1 MATGFE
7 KEQQLS
13 GVGVQKAQELNQA
26 TQQKRIEMGAP
37 VPGVEIDFPVGS
49 PGYQRAQEAIRLA
62 EAGPKYTREQMTQ
75 MLTAA
80 PTAPA
85 NTGNIND
92 FSIPEAQP
100 ITPEMQANYDAIA
113 RTKPFYRKMINPQVS
128 PEFGGTG
135 PFDPNHP
142 NYQAPAQQAQIPANQ
157 QYLEDLQYMPI
168 AALQQ
173 KYGPQA
179 ARDKLSL
186 NIAQA
191 NTDDFSGQGI
201 EASDIG
207 NAAQVWLG
215 NTARFATGLANLA
228 LQNTQDLVANVT
240 GQEDQVGQPTLLDQA
255 GIDKPLK
262 EFTEEQR
269 GQYSPGILY
278 EQSVIEAQKEQF
290 KNQGAQREAAD
301 IAKGDNPLV
310 AGAKEQLRQFVNTAE
325 QYGDKPGALTTLIAE
340 SAPDLLTGGLV
351 GKLATRGAFKELVKE
366 YGEDFATKLA
376 ATKYGREKLQN
387 AAENAFVSYVGFQE
401 AGSNMQQT
409 LDQIDRMTNAQL
421 AEKSPMYRDLIA
433 DGMSENQARRQVRT
447 QAGNVTAAV
456 AGTLGA
462 LTGKLAA
469 PFESRIF
476 SPSLLEGT
484 GFSSAASRILG
495 NTLRETVE
503 EASQGATGQFGS
515 NLGVRTSANESQ
527 SLSEDIGSNVAE
539 SALAGAGMGA
549 FGSAVSETPRAIQEG
564 IQQGRN
570 AFNERQ
576 AQKEQT
582 RAQDFRNTVNTANE
596 SVQQASPQP
605 KNATPESAPATKAV
619 DAVTEPAAK
628 EVFKAIPEEE
638 ISSPDSIM
646 RIARAIRNRQLDEAS
661 RRDLATVGN
670 NVISAYEEAL
680 PNIQAQMESA
690 PEEQKAQYQTAI
702 DNINA
707 VLSNPDVQA
716 IKTTAESFKL
726 TPDEMTKVMESL
738 PSEITPET
746 YQSPEVQKGVKSVL
760 AQMNLDAASITPE
773 TADKLINSADA
784 IGLSQQDLNK
794 LRVISATGKAMS
806 QVSQDVRHG
815 SEGFIGIQ
823 QYQQGIFRALSLGDT
838 KRAQGLLDHLNSF
851 ATHMETKV
859 NAFELAAENFT
870 GNQPVMVVNP
880 ITGQP
885 YLSLDGNPMTYH
897 PVRSKNLIQEI
908 RNDANAVRQAHT
920 ITSQLVDGKPV
931 DVPVE
936 SEPMASEE
944 VNQTQDT
951 TEAPASTPEQTTSY
965 KETQETNTALSPSSD
980 VGISDYTL
988 HSGGAV
994 GSDTVW
1000 DTVGKL
1006 FGLGNSAHYFG
1017 AGNKT
1022 PKGNTPLTAE
1032 QLAKADPALKKAN
1045 ESLGRRYPPS
1055 SAYVRTLLQRN
1066 YYQVAN
1072 SDAVFAI
1079 GNIAGNIVEGGTG
1092 WAVQM
1097 GIDQGKPVYVFNQK
1111 DNNWYTY
1118 SNGKFIQT
1126 DTPVL
1131 TKNFAGV
1138 GTREITEAGK
1148 NAIKAVYEK
1157 TLSQLNT
1164 ASKAPVETPVA
1175 PSKETP
1181 KETSQ
1186 EEVQT
1191 PTQTTETQ
1199 PEAVTE
1205 APAQVNEE
1213 PVQGELFEKPETVE
1227 SDIQIQEE
1235 PTSVETDLMD
1245 ESQLD
1250 LGLDKGVNYDILN
1263 GLQAETVRSDAKSTS
1278 DADKEYQATN
1288 QVKKWFKPT
1297 GKRSAFLRT
1306 SNFSGRLNSIFTNGS
1321 NPITQIQNLFKG
1333 FIQPEQV
1340 TEKEVNVL
1348 RQFAGLVPAIEQ
1360 SLLQS
1365 WGKLTPE
1372 GQRIFWETYPVEYF
1386 NEVRNINGG
1395 NVYFLPQP
1403 VIEAMTVGMMQ
1414 WFVRSASET
1423 TFNDDRAVMDILGLD
1438 NKTRPTVEQVDLLRD
1453 VGTDRQNIIDDLSR
1467 EIFGVLGINADPNAP
1482 ISVRDAVSKALAT
1495 EVLNVMINAGLVQE
1509 TIVKNSE
1516 LAAVGSPKVIF
1527 SNMKNS
1533 RVFIRMNTESEAAN
1547 RLVKL
1552 MQDSNDLLG
1561 QLTNPQR
1568 EKAGAYFGTP
1578 PKNQS
1583 TKVKNGGGQDIPE
1596 KALAVRNKASKQPH
1610 FINMGLHDLMLDK
1623 LGTQWTG
1630 RMLGI
1635 QSEENANESHLKSI
1649 QGSNRTI
1656 ERDINNLING
1666 LTRMVEAGKDL
1677 ATTPIYFAYNVI
1689 SNYRM
1694 MLNSGDLN
1702 PQAAKLH
1709 RELVTVEPSTIELN
1723 NPLHNAFLD
1732 YAIAQGLGIAID
1744 KLSSNT
1750 ARDRVN
1756 KAIDTGLFRDAI
1768 NILKAAEN
1776 QDFISDADA
1785 EILLEA
1791 VNAGKEKT
1799 KTLHALYAQAQYE
1812 LAVEQG
1818 KESFQTHIMLELDGV
1833 TNGPFNSIIHLGLKD
1848 INQDLLDKLEKGGLF
1863 YAQSDRLYNDAA
1875 EDPGFLDLYKTA
1887 AAGTQQ
1893 YINNMMDS
1901 FRAIPNRIAAMKGK
1915 SRQEQQKETR
1925 NIERLRN
1932 QVRVTLAASK
1942 LIGDVNIV
1950 EGEQVEHTIKIGR
1963 GLLKNPVTVT
1973 VYSGGPNAINRKI
1986 AMGIVNGYY
1995 EAITEALRAVDSA
2008 TTVEERDAAIAHIQ
2022 DLTQTTNELTSAR
2035 VFRNGDWVNI
2045 GEPINLGSD
2054 VTQFKFSGEQIDA
2067 ITQNIKIGIGA
2078 AVNQSIATEFG
2089 TVINRG
2095 KMMVYAAAVMHE
2107 VFMARWNKEVTR
2119 LEDELRKAG
2128 KLSKYES
2135 LSQQQYNDIKNYLI
2149 GSMPIF
2155 NSWFTA
2161 NNLDVDKLN
2170 EGILLSEEGR
2180 IPSDVYRM
2188 ESRGRR
2194 ELDGKMRRSTFG
2206 VDMPTYTE
2214 PGTRV
2219 MPLLVQSVEAAMQA
2233 IARDI
2238 NPNNALNVFDGY
2250 INAVQHLESGSQ
2262 AINQG
2267 VLQSWN
2273 EFDLLQDFTNR
2284 FEQAMDGVNLAEELG
2299 PEANIRLGQSFRG
2312 IMEMIGADET
2322 DSPTSP
2328 EVMKAFTT
2336 LLKREA
2342 ATQTAIKRGLFAGD
2356 TVTSI
2361 NQMTGANIPFNV
2373 QNGKQVTEQTD
2384 ELTDT
2389 RTPLEQLVAN
2399 TELPT
2404 VESVSLPK
2412 GIVSIPPSRQMT
2424 KALDK
2429 NGRTVKGHDGVKV
2442 LSKDDVIAAVRE
2454 AAKSLPS
2461 RQNRITS
2468 FILDKIINFIP
2479 NDINVYV
2486 GSPEALSGVQ
2496 QKINPDSKMKFT
2508 NQFLGL
2514 LEGKNIYIGSASIET
2529 VLHEL
2534 IHAATAEFVRRYY
2547 TNPKSLS
2554 PSQRLEIE
2562 SIENLMI
2569 KFINETSFSKNEE
2582 VSFVINLLKQY
2593 IEAGDMVSATSE
2605 FIAWGLSNPRM
2616 IDAMTQK
2623 TIAGA
2628 VTNVLKQLAES
2639 IKRLFAIGSN
2649 PEINSYWSRLL
2660 GHTVALTDATTSV
2673 STSDVTS
2680 FAQRNANN
2688 INRLDAETLFNKLK
2702 PGKASQDHINH
2713 LTDTLDY
2720 LQSNIVRVIK
2730 QSGQQISGLDHFQEK
2745 LLVDSIDPEIDKSPD
2760 TLIAHGFDMSEKE
2773 AFVFKMLQVSLKY
2786 GLENFS
2792 PSVLVARSLYA
2803 QARDQLKVIDF
2814 LTDPNNTSA
2823 TEMALAK
2830 QRYDAVFGNTA
2841 ITTDATGR
2849 TNRLA
2854 NFIALAETNE
2864 PLRNKLAQMSVKRTR
2879 SAPASTIRE
2888 HIGDLVNS
2896 ILTWLSGL
2904 ATKSLSNATVAT
2916 RLTKLAK
2923 NISHV
2928 DSEARNNLL
2937 GRVERGSEEISQTV
2951 QDKLNAFGHMVRNQ
2965 LLKVQKI
2972 VPKSVAF
2979 GINAG
2984 SAVFNDQDAQDVRTA
2999 ITTIMMN
3006 IHQNGKLGTLAE
3018 LVNEFIGSNETN
3030 QSIHTLLTQK
3040 NMAADR
3046 ARQII
3051 REMVPGMIEQTFV
3064 SLNQTEKEAIQK
3076 VVANTD
3082 MAYLFANGYDLARL
3096 NELLTNPNELA
3107 KEIASM
3113 ESQLN
3118 SVGAQNAPFYIKS
3131 AKGLAKQMVHGVSP
3145 LVYQLPNAAAIARLI
3160 GTGKV
3165 RPNDTVVNS
3174 ATQLIDTLA
3183 SLSALTELSQA
3194 DKETVSNVIS
3204 REMTK
3209 GEPDNNGMTFTLK
3222 YYSSLKGAELA
3233 KSGKDQSLAAVKGYT
3248 PTLTDPN
3255 KKVIVASVLDEPS
3268 LIRRGYVRGAQFARD
3283 PNDLSKQPMYYYHSN
3298 NGGEPR
3304 WIAGVMST
3312 LQTTVGGVNPISGR
3326 SVNGSMTPGI
3336 WGSKEKTA
3344 LATLKRSQ
3352 INELFDANKPM
3363 PTGTKSYMQ
3372 PTLNRAGSIMGY
3384 SYQIPRANKEAHLD
3398 IDNDFTKVM
3407 AAWEGRIAEE
3417 IQAEKYNEMLLQRLH
3432 EMYVKDARQG
3442 NAYQYITINKNS
3454 TDAQLKEIYELM
3466 PIEMKE
3472 AAKDIWPNGDIK
3484 VRKDLLNNAFGYRE
3498 PSVLNM
3504 WTGQTGY
3511 SKEFQKAFVSI
3522 AETFLGKNA
3531 AKYLRLGERGIME
3544 FVKEMKD
3551 WIVVRSVVV
3560 SAANIVSNMVHL
3572 ATVGISPVTMAK
3584 DMSVAVLAAEEY
3596 RRNEKLINEYSH
3608 YLAVG
3613 QNPKMADE
3621 YQRKISELKDSQ
3633 ARNPVADLIKTG
3645 LLPTIAED
3653 LGQQDDYSL
3662 KDKLLTKMDE
3672 YTSAVPDSV
3681 KRVAKEVTLSRDS
3694 HIYFLL
3700 NRSIQYGDFVAK
3712 YSLYKQL
3719 TTRKNNPMDK
3729 DSAIARV
3736 MDEFVN
3742 YDILPSRTRFYL
3754 DAMGLTWFLNYK
3766 IRIQKVILRTIR
3778 ENPLRALFLMFSNS
3792 WESNLPNITDANLV
3806 TGSLNYNIGF
3816 GTALNGF
3823 TVHPLV
3829 ELY

>member
-13 GVGVQKAQELNQA
+13 GVGAQKAQELNQA
-26 TQQKRIEMGAP
+26 TQQKRIEMSAP

-75 MLTAA
+75 MLTAV
-80 PTAPA
+80 PA
-85 NTGNIND
+85 ATPVNNGGSNNIND

-142 NYQAPAQQAQIPANQ
+142 NFQVPTQQAKTPANQ
-157 QYLEDLQYMPI
+157 QYLEDLQYMPM

-191 NTDDFSGQGI
+191 NTDEFSGQGI

-215 NTARFATGLANLA
+215 NTTRFATGLANLA
-228 LQNTQDLVANVT
+228 LQNTQDLIADVT
-240 GQEDQVGQPTLLDQA
+240 GRDDLAGQPTLLDQA
-255 GIDKPLK
+255 GVDKPLK
-262 EFTEEQR
+262 EFTDEQR
-269 GQYSPGILY
+269 NQYSPGILY

-351 GKLATRGAFKELVKE
+351 GKLATRGAFRELVKE

-376 ATKYGREKLQN
+376 ATKYGREKLQD
-387 AAENAFVSYVGFQE
+387 AAQNAFVGYVGFQE

-433 DGMSENQARRQVRT
+433 EGMSEEQARRQVRT

-515 NLGVRTSANESQ
+515 NLGVRTSADEFQ

-576 AQKEQT
+576 AQREQT

-596 SVQQASPQP
+596 SVQQTSPQP
-605 KNATPESAPATKAV
+605 DTTATTEAAPATKAV

-638 ISSPDSIM
+638 ISSPDSIL

-726 TPDEMTKVMESL
+726 TSDEMTKVMESL

-760 AQMNLDAASITPE
+760 TQMNLDAASITPE

-806 QVSQDVRHG
+806 QVGQDVRQG
-815 SEGFIGIQ
+815 SDGFIGIQ
-823 QYQQGIFRALSLGDT
+823 QYQQGIFRALALNDT
-838 KRAQGLLDHLNSF
+838 KRAQGLLDHLNRF
-851 ATHMETKV
+851 AMHMETKAD
-859 NAFELAAENFT
+859 AFEQAAQNFT
-870 GNQPVMVVNP
+870 GNQPVEVINP
-880 ITGQP
+880 TTGQP
-885 YLSLDGNPMTYH
+885 YMSLDGNPMTYH
-897 PVRSKNLIQEI
+897 PVRSKNLVQEI
-908 RNDANAVRQAHT
+908 RNDADVVRQAHT
-920 ITSQLVDGKPV
+920 ITGQLVDGKPV
-931 DVPVE
+931 DVPVQ
-936 SEPMASEE
+936 SEPMASEDVNSQEQTPVPE
-944 VNQTQDT
+944 V
-951 TEAPASTPEQTTSY
+951 TPEQTST
-965 KETQETNTALSPSSD
+965 
-980 VGISDYTL
+980 
-988 HSGGAV
+988 
-994 GSDTVW
+994 DTV
-1000 DTVGKL
+1000 
-1006 FGLGNSAHYFG
+1006 S
-1017 AGNKT
+1017 
-1022 PKGNTPLTAE
+1022 E
-1032 QLAKADPALKKAN
+1032 
-1045 ESLGRRYPPS
+1045 E
-1055 SAYVRTLLQRN
+1055 
-1066 YYQVAN
+1066 
-1072 SDAVFAI
+1072 
-1079 GNIAGNIVEGGTG
+1079 
-1092 WAVQM
+1092 
-1097 GIDQGKPVYVFNQK
+1097 
-1111 DNNWYTY
+1111 
-1118 SNGKFIQT
+1118 
-1126 DTPVL
+1126 
-1131 TKNFAGV
+1131 
-1138 GTREITEAGK
+1138 
-1148 NAIKAVYEK
+1148 
-1157 TLSQLNT
+1157 
-1164 ASKAPVETPVA
+1164 APVET
-1175 PSKETP
+1175 
-1181 KETSQ
+1181 TSEQTSTEASTEVSESTAQ

-1199 PEAVTE
+1199 PEAITE

-1213 PVQGELFEKPETVE
+1213 PVQGELFDKPETVE
-1227 SDIQIQEE
+1227 SDIQVQET

-1250 LGLDKGVNYDILN
+1250 LGLERGVNYDILN

-1278 DADKEYQATN
+1278 DVDKEYQATN

-1340 TEKEVNVL
+1340 TAKEVSVL
-1348 RQFAGLVPAIEQ
+1348 RQFAGLVPAVEQ
-1360 SLLQS
+1360 SLIQS

-1386 NEVRNINGG
+1386 DEVRNINGE

-1403 VIEAMTVGMMQ
+1403 VIEAMTAGMMQ
-1414 WFVRSASET
+1414 WFVRNASET
-1423 TFNDDRAVMDILGLD
+1423 LFNDDRAVMDILGLD

-1467 EIFGVLGINADPNAP
+1467 EIFGILGISADPNAP
-1482 ISVRDAVSKALAT
+1482 ISVRDAVSKALAA
-1495 EVLNVMINAGLVQE
+1495 EILNVMINAGLVQE
-1509 TIVKNSE
+1509 TVVKNSE
-1516 LAAVGSPKVIF
+1516 LAAVGSIKVNS
-1527 SNMKNS
+1527 SNIKNS
-1533 RVFIRMNTESEAAN
+1533 RVFIKMNPESEAALQ
-1547 RLVKL
+1547 LVKL
-1552 MQDSNDLLG
+1552 MEDSNDLLG
-1561 QLTNPQR
+1561 QLTNPSR
-1568 EKAGAYFGTP
+1568 ERANAFFDTP
-1578 PKNQS
+1578 PKGQS

-1596 KALAVRNKASKQPH
+1596 KMLAARNKASKQPH
-1610 FINMGLHDLMLDK
+1610 FINMGLHDLLLDK
-1623 LGTQWTG
+1623 LGIEWTG

-1635 QSEENANESHLKSI
+1635 QSEENANGAHLKSI

-1656 ERDINNLING
+1656 ERDINTLVNG

-1709 RELVTVEPSTIELN
+1709 RELVTVAPSTIELN
-1723 NPLHNAFLD
+1723 NPLHGAFLD
-1732 YAIAQGLGIAID
+1732 YAIAQGLDIAID

-1750 ARDRVN
+1750 ARERLN

-1768 NILKAAEN
+1768 NILKAAET

-1785 EILLEA
+1785 ETLLQA

-1863 YAQSDRLYNDAA
+1863 YGQSDRLYNDAA
-1875 EDPGFLDLYKTA
+1875 EEPGFLDLYKTA
-1887 AAGTQQ
+1887 AAGTQE
-1893 YINNMMDS
+1893 YVNNMMDS
-1901 FRAIPNRIAAMKGK
+1901 VRNIPNRIAALSSK
-1915 SRQEQQKETR
+1915 SKRQQQKELR
-1925 NIERLRN
+1925 EIERLKN
-1932 QVRVTLAASK
+1932 QMRVTLAASK

-1950 EGEQVEHTIKIGR
+1950 EGEDVEHPIQIGR

-1973 VYSGGPNAINRKI
+1973 VYSGGANAINRKI

-2089 TVINRG
+2089 TVVKRG

-2107 VFMARWNKEVTR
+2107 VFMSRWNREVSS
-2119 LEDELRKAG
+2119 LEEELRKAG
-2128 KLSKYES
+2128 KLSKFES
-2135 LSQQQYNDIKNYLI
+2135 LSQQQYNDIKQYLI

-2161 NNLDVDKLN
+2161 NNLDVDQLN
-2170 EGILLSEEGR
+2170 NGILLSEEAR
-2180 IPSDVYRM
+2180 QPADNYRM

-2194 ELDGKMRRSTFG
+2194 ELDGKMRKSTFG

-2250 INAVQHLESGSQ
+2250 INAVEHLESGSQ

-2267 VLQSWN
+2267 VFQSWN

-2284 FEQAMDGVNLAEELG
+2284 FEQAMEGVDVDAELDVVA
-2299 PEANIRLGQSFRG
+2299 ANSLQQSFDSIAEDLGLEPG
-2312 IMEMIGADET
+2312 IYPISTEILNY
-2322 DSPTSP
+2322 
-2328 EVMKAFTT
+2328 F
-2336 LLKREA
+2336 LKELKKEA
-2342 ATQTAIKRGLFAGD
+2342 ATQTAIKQGLLGGEAI
-2356 TVTSI
+2356 TSI

-2404 VESVSLPK
+2404 VESISLPL
-2412 GIVSIPPSRQMT
+2412 GRVTIPPSRQMT
-2424 KALDK
+2424 EALNR
-2429 NGRTVKGHDGVKV
+2429 NGRNLAGHEGVKV
-2442 LSKDDVIAAVRE
+2442 LVKGDVVAAVRE

-2461 RQNRITS
+2461 RQNKITG
-2468 FILDKIINFIP
+2468 FILDKIEKAIP

-2486 GSPEALSGVQ
+2486 GSPEALSDVQ
-2496 QKINPDSKMKFT
+2496 WKLNPGRRVKFT
-2508 NQFLGL
+2508 SNFLGL
-2514 LEGKNIYIGSASIET
+2514 TEGQNIYIGSQSIET
-2529 VLHEL
+2529 VMHEL
-2534 IHAATAEFVRRYY
+2534 IHAATANTVQAYY
-2547 TNPKSLS
+2547 TDPTSLT
-2554 PSQRLEIE
+2554 PNQRTEIA
-2562 SIENLMI
+2562 SIEALMT
-2569 KFINETSFSKNEE
+2569 KFVNGYTNINPETDSV
-2582 VSFVINLLKQY
+2582 VSLINNH
-2593 IEAGDMVSATSE
+2593 IETGDMAQATAE
-2605 FIAWGLSNPRM
+2605 FIAWGLVNPRM
-2616 IDAMTQK
+2616 IDAMTKK
-2623 TIAGA
+2623 TIAGT
-2628 VTNVLKQLAES
+2628 VTNVLKQLADS

-2673 STSDVTS
+2673 STSDETS

-2702 PGKASQDHINH
+2702 PGKATQDHINH

-2760 TLIAHGFDMSEKE
+2760 ALIAHGFDMSEKE

-2792 PSVLVARSLYA
+2792 PSILVARSLYA
-2803 QARDQLKVIDF
+2803 QARDQLKVSDF

-2854 NFIALAETNE
+2854 NFIALAETHE

-2879 SAPASTIRE
+2879 TAPASNIRE
-2888 HIGDLVNS
+2888 RVSDLVNS

-3030 QSIHTLLTQK
+3030 QTIHTLLTQK

-3051 REMVPGMIEQTFV
+3051 REMVPSMIEQTFV

-3096 NELLTNPNELA
+3096 NELLTNPSELA
-3107 KEIASM
+3107 KEITSM

-3118 SVGAQNAPFYIKS
+3118 SIGAQNAPFYIKS

-3145 LVYQLPNAAAIARLI
+3145 LVYQLPNAASIARLI

-3209 GEPDNNGMTFTLK
+3209 GEPNNNGMTFTLK

-3268 LIRRGYVRGAQFARD
+3268 LIRRGYVRGAQFVRD
-3283 PNDLSKQPMYYYHSN
+3283 PSDLSKEPMYYYHSN

-3336 WGSKEKTA
+3336 WGSKEKTT
-3344 LATLKRSQ
+3344 LATLKRGQ
-3352 INELFDANKPM
+3352 IDDLFDANKPM
-3363 PTGTKSYMQ
+3363 PTGFSSYMQ

-3472 AAKDIWPNGDIK
+3472 AAKKIWPNGDIK

-3560 SAANIVSNMVHL
+3560 SAANIISNMVHL
-3572 ATVGISPVTMAK
+3572 ATVGVSPVTMAK

-3613 QNPKMADE
+3613 HNPKMADE
-3621 YQRKISELKDSQ
+3621 YQKKISELKDSQ
-3633 ARNPVADLIKTG
+3633 ARNPVADLIKAG

-3681 KRVAKEVTLSRDS
+3681 KRVAKEVALSRDS
-3694 HIYFLL
+3694 HVYFLL

>member
-13 GVGVQKAQELNQA
+13 GVGTQKVQELNQA
-26 TQQKRIEMGAP
+26 TQQKRVEMGAP
-37 VPGVEIDFPVGS
+37 VPGVETDFPVGS
-49 PGYQRAQEAIRLA
+49 PEYQRGQEAIRLA

-75 MLTAA
+75 MLTG
-80 PTAPA
+80 TPA
-85 NTGNIND
+85 RNIND
-92 FSIPEAQP
+92 FNIPETQP

-113 RTKPFYRKMINPQVS
+113 RTKPFYRRMINPQVS

-135 PFDPNHP
+135 QFEPGHP
-142 NYQAPAQQAQIPANQ
+142 NYQAPTQQAQVPANQ
-157 QYLEDLQYMPI
+157 QYLDDLQYMPI

-179 ARDKLSL
+179 ARDKLSR
-186 NIAQA
+186 NISQA
-191 NTDDFSGQGI
+191 NTDDFSGQSM

-207 NAAQVWLG
+207 NSAQVWLG

-228 LQNTQDLVANVT
+228 LQNTQDLIANVT

-255 GIDKPLK
+255 GIDKLLK

-278 EQSVIEAQKEQF
+278 QQSVIEAEKERF
-290 KNQGAQREAAD
+290 KNQGAQREALD
-301 IAKGDNPLV
+301 IAKGTNPLV

-351 GKLATRGAFKELVKE
+351 GKLATRGAFKELVTE

-376 ATKYGREKLQN
+376 ATKYGREKLQD
-387 AAENAFVSYVGFQE
+387 AAENAFVGYVGFQE

-409 LDQIDRMTNAQL
+409 LDQIDGMTNAQL
-421 AEKSPMYRDLIA
+421 SEKSPMYRDLIA
-433 DGMSENQARRQVRT
+433 DGMSEDQARRQVRT

-462 LTGKLAA
+462 LTGKIAA

-476 SPSLLEGT
+476 SPSLLEGK

-495 NTLRETVE
+495 NTLKETVE
-503 EASQGATGQFGS
+503 EASQGATGQFAS
-515 NLGVRTSANESQ
+515 NLGVRASADKSQ
-527 SLSEDIGSNVAE
+527 SLTEDVGSNVAE

-564 IQQGRN
+564 VQQGRD
-570 AFNERQ
+570 AFN
-576 AQKEQT
+576 ANQT
-582 RAQDFRNTVNTANE
+582 RREQVKAQDFRNTVNTANE
-596 SVQQASPQP
+596 SVQQTSPQP
-605 KNATPESAPATKAV
+605 ETTTGETPEAAPVTKAV

-680 PNIQAQMESA
+680 PNIQAQMQAA
-690 PEEQKAQYQTAI
+690 PEEQKAQYQTAL

-716 IKTTAESFKL
+716 IKTTAEGFKL

-746 YQSPEVQKGVKSVL
+746 YQSPEVQKEVKSVL

-784 IGLSQQDLNK
+784 IGLTPEDLNK
-794 LRVISATGKAMS
+794 LKVISATGKAMS
-806 QVSQDVRHG
+806 QVGQDVRQG
-815 SEGFIGIQ
+815 SDGFIGIQ
-823 QYQQGIFRALSLGDT
+823 QYQQGIFRALALNDT
-838 KRAQGLLDHLNSF
+838 KRAQGLLDHLNRF
-851 ATHMETKV
+851 ATHMETKAD
-859 NAFELAAENFT
+859 AFDQAAQNFT
-870 GNQPVMVVNP
+870 GNQPVEVINP
-880 ITGQP
+880 TTGQP

-897 PVRSKNLIQEI
+897 PVRSKNLVQEI
-908 RNDANAVRQAHT
+908 RNDADAVRQAHT
-920 ITSQLVDGKPV
+920 ITGQLVDGKPV
-931 DVPVE
+931 EVPAQ
-936 SEPMASEE
+936 SQPMAAED
-944 VNQTQDT
+944 VNTQ
-951 TEAPASTPEQTTSY
+951 EQTTTP
-965 KETQETNTALSPSSD
+965 ETTS
-980 VGISDYTL
+980 
-988 HSGGAV
+988 
-994 GSDTVW
+994 
-1000 DTVGKL
+1000 
-1006 FGLGNSAHYFG
+1006 
-1017 AGNKT
+1017 
-1022 PKGNTPLTAE
+1022 E
-1032 QLAKADPALKKAN
+1032 Q
-1045 ESLGRRYPPS
+1045 
-1055 SAYVRTLLQRN
+1055 
-1066 YYQVAN
+1066 
-1072 SDAVFAI
+1072 
-1079 GNIAGNIVEGGTG
+1079 
-1092 WAVQM
+1092 
-1097 GIDQGKPVYVFNQK
+1097 
-1111 DNNWYTY
+1111 
-1118 SNGKFIQT
+1118 
-1126 DTPVL
+1126 
-1131 TKNFAGV
+1131 
-1138 GTREITEAGK
+1138 
-1148 NAIKAVYEK
+1148 
-1157 TLSQLNT
+1157 
-1164 ASKAPVETPVA
+1164 APVEASEVTI
-1175 PSKETP
+1175 
-1181 KETSQ
+1181 Q

-1213 PVQGELFEKPETVE
+1213 PAQGELFEKPETVE
-1227 SDIQIQEE
+1227 SDIQVQET

-1250 LGLDKGVNYDILN
+1250 LGLEKGVNYDILN
-1263 GLQAETVRSDAKSTS
+1263 GLQTETVRSDAKSTS
-1278 DADKEYQATN
+1278 DTDKEYQATN

-1340 TEKEVNVL
+1340 TPKEVNVL

-1360 SLLQS
+1360 SLIQS

-1386 NEVRNINGG
+1386 DEVRNINGE

-1403 VIEAMTVGMMQ
+1403 VIEAMTAGMMQ
-1414 WFVRSASET
+1414 WFVRNASET
-1423 TFNDDRAVMDILGLD
+1423 LFNDDRAVMDILGLD
-1438 NKTRPTVEQVDLLRD
+1438 NKTKPTVEQVDLLRD
-1453 VGTDRQNIIDDLSR
+1453 AGTDRQNIIDDLSR
-1467 EIFGVLGINADPNAP
+1467 EIFGILGINADPNAP

-1509 TIVKNSE
+1509 TVIKNSE
-1516 LAAVGSPKVIF
+1516 LAAVGSTKVNEQNI
-1527 SNMKNS
+1527 KNS
-1533 RVFIRMNTESEAAN
+1533 RVFVKMNPESQAAN
-1547 RLVKL
+1547 QLVDL
-1552 MQDSNDLLG
+1552 MKNSNDLLG
-1561 QLTNPQR
+1561 QLTNPSR
-1568 EKAGAYFGTP
+1568 ERAGAFFDAP
-1578 PKNQS
+1578 PKGQS

-1596 KALAVRNKASKQPH
+1596 KMLAARNKASKQPH
-1610 FINMGLHDLMLDK
+1610 FINMGLHDLLLDK
-1623 LGTQWTG
+1623 LGTEWTG

-1635 QSEENANESHLKSI
+1635 QSEENANGAHLKSI

-1656 ERDINNLING
+1656 ERDINTLVNG
-1666 LTRMVEAGKDL
+1666 LTRMAEAGKNL
-1677 ATTPIYFAYNVI
+1677 VTTPIYFGYNVI

-1723 NPLHNAFLD
+1723 NPQHGAFLD
-1732 YAIAQGLGIAID
+1732 YAIAQGLDIAVD

-1750 ARDRVN
+1750 ARDRLN

-1768 NILKAAEN
+1768 NILKASET
-1776 QDFISDADA
+1776 QDSISDADA
-1785 EILLEA
+1785 ETLLQA

-1818 KESFQTHIMLELDGV
+1818 RESFQTHVMLELDGV
-1833 TNGPFNSIIHLGLKD
+1833 TNGPFNSIVQLGLKD
-1848 INQDLLDKLEKGGLF
+1848 VNQDLLNKLEKGGLF
-1863 YAQSDRLYNDAA
+1863 YGQSDRLYNDAA
-1875 EDPGFLDLYKTA
+1875 EQPGFLDLYKTA
-1887 AAGTQQ
+1887 AAGSQE
-1893 YINNMMDS
+1893 YINRMMDS
-1901 FRAIPNRIAAMKGK
+1901 VRNIPNRIAALKNK
-1915 SRQEQQKETR
+1915 PKQQQQKEMR
-1925 NIERLRN
+1925 EIERLKN
-1932 QVRVTLAASK
+1932 QMRVTLAASK

-1950 EGEQVEHTIKIGR
+1950 EGEDVEHPIQIGR

-1973 VYSGGPNAINRKI
+1973 VYSGGANAINRKI
-1986 AMGIVNGYY
+1986 AMGIANGYY

-2008 TTVEERDAAIAHIQ
+2008 TTTEERDAAIAHIQ
-2022 DLTQTTNELTSAR
+2022 DLTQTTNELTTAR
-2035 VFRNGDWVNI
+2035 VYRNGAWVNI
-2045 GEPINLGSD
+2045 GAPIDLGSD
-2054 VTQFKFSGEQIDA
+2054 VTQFEFSGEQIEA

-2107 VFMARWNKEVTR
+2107 VFMSRWNKAVSER
-2119 LEDELRKAG
+2119 ENQLRESG
-2128 KLSKYES
+2128 ELSKYES
-2135 LSQQQYNDIKNYLI
+2135 LSQAQYDEVKRELLTQ
-2149 GSMPIF
+2149 MPIF

-2161 NNLDVDKLN
+2161 NNTNPEQLN
-2170 EGILLSEEGR
+2170 NGILLSEEAR
-2180 IPSDVYRM
+2180 QPSDIYRM

-2267 VLQSWN
+2267 VLQSWG

-2284 FEQAMDGVNLAEELG
+2284 FEQALDGVNIDSELDIDAADRLQQSFDSIANELG
-2299 PEANIRLGQSFRG
+2299 LEAGTYPVSQ
-2312 IMEMIGADET
+2312 ET
-2322 DSPTSP
+2322 VD
-2328 EVMKAFTT
+2328 AFLQ

-2342 ATQTAIKRGLFAGD
+2342 ATQTAIKQGLLGGQAI
-2356 TVTSI
+2356 TSI

-2373 QNGKQVTEQTD
+2373 QNGKQTAEQA
-2384 ELTDT
+2384 TDT
-2389 RTPLEQLVAN
+2389 RTPLEQLSAN

-2404 VESVSLPK
+2404 MDAVSLPK
-2412 GIVSIPPSRQMT
+2412 GRVTIPPTRQMT
-2424 KALDK
+2424 EALDK
-2429 NGRTVKGHDGVKV
+2429 HGRNLTGHEGVKV
-2442 LSKDDVIAAVRE
+2442 LAKGDVVSAVRE

-2461 RQNRITS
+2461 RQNRITG
-2468 FILDKIINFIP
+2468 FILDKIEKAIP

-2486 GSPEALSGVQ
+2486 GSPEALSAVQ
-2496 QKINPDSKMKFT
+2496 QEMTPDTKAEFT
-2508 NQFLGL
+2508 NSFLGL
-2514 LEGKNIYIGSASIET
+2514 TEGQNIYIGSQSIET
-2529 VLHEL
+2529 VMHEL
-2534 IHAATAEFVRRYY
+2534 IHAATATTVQAYY
-2547 TNPKSLS
+2547 TDPTSLT
-2554 PSQRLEIE
+2554 PNQRTEVA
-2562 SIENLMI
+2562 SIEALMT
-2569 KFINETSFSKNEE
+2569 KFVNGYTTINPETDSV
-2582 VSFVINLLKQY
+2582 VSLINNHV
-2593 IEAGDMVSATSE
+2593 ETGDMAQATAE
-2605 FIAWGLSNPRM
+2605 FIAWGLVNPRM
-2616 IDAMTQK
+2616 IDAMTEK
-2623 TIAGA
+2623 TIAGT
-2628 VTNVLKQLAES
+2628 VTNVLKQLADS

-2649 PEINSYWSRLL
+2649 PAINSYWSRLL
-2660 GHTVALTDATTSV
+2660 GHTVALTDTTTSV
-2673 STSDVTS
+2673 NTDDVTS

-2702 PGKASQDHINH
+2702 PGKATQDHINH

-2745 LLVDSIDPEIDKSPD
+2745 LLVDSIDPEIDTSPD
-2760 TLIAHGFDMSEKE
+2760 VLIAHGFDMSEKE

-2803 QARDQLKVIDF
+2803 QARDQLKVSDF

-2830 QRYDAVFGNTA
+2830 QKYDAVFGNTA

-2879 SAPASTIRE
+2879 SALASTIRE
-2888 HIGDLVNS
+2888 RIGDLVNS
-2896 ILTWLSGL
+2896 VLTWLSGL

-3030 QSIHTLLTQK
+3030 QTIHTLLTQK

-3096 NELLTNPNELA
+3096 NELLANPSELA

-3118 SVGAQNAPFYIKS
+3118 SIGAQNAPFYIKS

-3145 LVYQLPNAAAIARLI
+3145 LVYQLPNASSIARLI
-3160 GTGKV
+3160 GTGKT
-3165 RPNDTVVNS
+3165 RPNDTAVTS
-3174 ATQLIDTLA
+3174 ATKLIDTLA
-3183 SLSALTELSQA
+3183 SLSAITELAQT
-3194 DKETVSNVIS
+3194 DRETVSNVIS

-3222 YYSSLKGAELA
+3222 YYSSLQGAELA
-3233 KSGKDQSLAAVKGYT
+3233 KSGKNQSLAAVKGYT
-3248 PTLTDPN
+3248 PTLSDPN
-3255 KKVIVASVLDEPS
+3255 KKVIVASIKDEPS
-3268 LIRRGYVRGAQFARD
+3268 LSRRGYVRGAQFARD
-3283 PNDLSKQPMYYYHSN
+3283 PNDLSKEPMYYYHSN

-3336 WGSKEKTA
+3336 WGAREKTT

-3352 INELFDANKPM
+3352 IDDLFDASKPM
-3363 PTGTKSYMQ
+3363 PTGTQSYMQ

-3417 IQAEKYNEMLLQRLH
+3417 IQSEKYNEMLLRRLR
-3432 EMYVKDARQG
+3432 ETYVKDARQG

-3454 TDAQLKEIYELM
+3454 TDPQLKEIYELM

-3472 AAKDIWPNGDIK
+3472 AAKEIWPNGDIK

-3560 SAANIVSNMVHL
+3560 SAANIISNMVHL
-3572 ATVGISPVTMAK
+3572 ATVGVSPVTMAK

-3613 QNPKMADE
+3613 HNPKMADE

-3681 KRVAKEVTLSRDS
+3681 KRVAKEVALSRDS
-3694 HIYFLL
+3694 HVYFLL

-3806 TGSLNYNIGF
+3806 TGSLNYNIGI

>member
-13 GVGVQKAQELNQA
+13 GVGAQKAQELNQA
-26 TQQKRIEMGAP
+26 TQQKRVEMGAP

-80 PTAPA
+80 PAATPV
-85 NTGNIND
+85 NNGGSNNIND

-142 NYQAPAQQAQIPANQ
+142 NYQAPAQQAKTPANQ

-191 NTDDFSGQGI
+191 NTDEFSGQGI

-278 EQSVIEAQKEQF
+278 EQSVIEAQKERF

-376 ATKYGREKLQN
+376 GTKYGREKLQD

-409 LDQIDRMTNAQL
+409 LDQIDGMTNAQL

-433 DGMSENQARRQVRT
+433 DGMSEDQARRQVRT

-462 LTGKLAA
+462 LTGKVAA

-476 SPSLLEGT
+476 SPSLLEGK

-495 NTLRETVE
+495 NTLKETVE
-503 EASQGATGQFGS
+503 EASQGATGQFAS
-515 NLGVRTSANESQ
+515 NLGVRTSADASQ
-527 SLSEDIGSNVAE
+527 SLVEDVGSNIAE
-539 SALAGAGMGA
+539 SAIAGAGMGA

-564 IQQGRN
+564 VQQGRD
-570 AFNERQ
+570 AFDARQ
-576 AQKEQT
+576 TQREQV

-605 KNATPESAPATKAV
+605 ENATPESAPATKAV

-646 RIARAIRNRQLDEAS
+646 RIARAIRNRQLDEDS

-680 PNIQAQMESA
+680 PNIQAKMESA

-784 IGLSQQDLNK
+784 IGLTPEDLNK

-806 QVSQDVRHG
+806 QVSQDVRQG
-815 SEGFIGIQ
+815 SDGFIGIQ
-823 QYQQGIFRALSLGDT
+823 QYQQGIFRALALNDT
-838 KRAQGLLDHLNSF
+838 KRAQGLLDHLNRF
-851 ATHMETKV
+851 ATHMETKAD
-859 NAFELAAENFT
+859 AFEQAAQNFT
-870 GNQPVMVVNP
+870 GNQPVEVINP

-908 RNDANAVRQAHT
+908 RNDADAVRQAHT
-920 ITSQLVDGKPV
+920 ITGQLVDGKPV

-936 SEPMASEE
+936 SQPMASED
-944 VNQTQDT
+944 VNSQEQIT
-951 TEAPASTPEQTTSY
+951 APETTS
-965 KETQETNTALSPSSD
+965 
-980 VGISDYTL
+980 
-988 HSGGAV
+988 
-994 GSDTVW
+994 
-1000 DTVGKL
+1000 
-1006 FGLGNSAHYFG
+1006 
-1017 AGNKT
+1017 
-1022 PKGNTPLTAE
+1022 E
-1032 QLAKADPALKKAN
+1032 Q
-1045 ESLGRRYPPS
+1045 
-1055 SAYVRTLLQRN
+1055 
-1066 YYQVAN
+1066 
-1072 SDAVFAI
+1072 
-1079 GNIAGNIVEGGTG
+1079 
-1092 WAVQM
+1092 
-1097 GIDQGKPVYVFNQK
+1097 
-1111 DNNWYTY
+1111 
-1118 SNGKFIQT
+1118 
-1126 DTPVL
+1126 
-1131 TKNFAGV
+1131 
-1138 GTREITEAGK
+1138 
-1148 NAIKAVYEK
+1148 
-1157 TLSQLNT
+1157 
-1164 ASKAPVETPVA
+1164 APT
-1175 PSKETP
+1175 
-1181 KETSQ
+1181 ETSEATTQ

-1191 PTQTTETQ
+1191 PIQTTETQ
-1199 PEAVTE
+1199 PESVTE

-1227 SDIQIQEE
+1227 SDIQIQETA
-1235 PTSVETDLMD
+1235 TSVETDLMD

-1278 DADKEYQATN
+1278 DVDKEYQATN

-1365 WGKLTPE
+1365 WGKLTPK

-1386 NEVRNINGG
+1386 NEVRNINGE

-1423 TFNDDRAVMDILGLD
+1423 TFSDDRTVMDILGLD
-1438 NKTRPTVEQVDLLRD
+1438 NKTKPTVEQVDLLRN
-1453 VGTDRQNIIDDLSR
+1453 VGTDRQNVINDLSR

-1509 TIVKNSE
+1509 TAVKNSE
-1516 LAAVGSPKVIF
+1516 LAAIGSTKVNEQNI
-1527 SNMKNS
+1527 KNS
-1533 RVFIRMNTESEAAN
+1533 RSFIRMNEESEAAT

-1552 MQDSNDLLG
+1552 MQTSNDLLG

-1583 TKVKNGGGQDIPE
+1583 TKVKNGGGQDIPK
-1596 KALAVRNKASKQPH
+1596 KALAARNKASKQPH

-1623 LGTQWTG
+1623 LGTQWIG

-1635 QSEENANESHLKSI
+1635 QSEENANGAHLKSI

-1656 ERDINNLING
+1656 ERDINNLVNG
-1666 LTRMVEAGKDL
+1666 LTKMVEAGLPL
-1677 ATTPIYFAYNVI
+1677 ATTPVYFAYNVI

-1709 RELVTVEPSTIELN
+1709 RELVTVAPSTIELN
-1723 NPLHNAFLD
+1723 NPLHGAFLD
-1732 YAIAQGLGIAID
+1732 YAIAQGLDIAID

-1750 ARDRVN
+1750 ARERLN

-1768 NILKAAEN
+1768 NILKAAET
-1776 QDFISDADA
+1776 QDSISDADA
-1785 EILLEA
+1785 ETLLQA

-1818 KESFQTHIMLELDGV
+1818 KTSFQTHIMLELDGV
-1833 TNGPFNSIIHLGLKD
+1833 TNGPFNSIVHLGLKD
-1848 INQDLLDKLEKGGLF
+1848 INQDLLNKLEKGGLF
-1863 YAQSDRLYNDAA
+1863 YGQSDRLYNDAA
-1875 EDPGFLDLYKTA
+1875 EEPGFLDLYKTA
-1887 AAGTQQ
+1887 AAGSQE
-1893 YINNMMDS
+1893 YINHMMDS
-1901 FRAIPNRIAAMKGK
+1901 VRNIPNRIAALKNK
-1915 SRQEQQKETR
+1915 PKQQQQKEMR
-1925 NIERLRN
+1925 EIERLKN
-1932 QVRVTLAASK
+1932 QMRVTLAASK

-1950 EGEQVEHTIKIGR
+1950 EGEDVEHPIQIGR

-1973 VYSGGPNAINRKI
+1973 VYSGGANAINRKI

-2008 TTVEERDAAIAHIQ
+2008 TTTEERDAAIAHIQ

-2054 VTQFKFSGEQIDA
+2054 VTQFEFSKEQIDA

-2299 PEANIRLGQSFRG
+2299 PGANTRLGQSFYG

-2322 DSPTSP
+2322 NSPTSP
-2328 EVMKAFTT
+2328 EVMEAFTA

-2342 ATQTAIKRGLFAGD
+2342 ATQTAIKQGLLGGQA
-2356 TVTSI
+2356 VTSI

-2373 QNGKQVTEQTD
+2373 QNGKQTSEQATD
-2384 ELTDT
+2384 I
-2389 RTPLEQLVAN
+2389 RTPLEQLVSN

-2404 VESVSLPK
+2404 MDSVSLPM
-2412 GIVSIPPSRQMT
+2412 GRVTIPPTRQMT
-2424 KALDK
+2424 EALDK
-2429 NGRTVKGHDGVKV
+2429 NGRNLAGHEGVKV
-2442 LSKDDVIAAVRE
+2442 LAKGDVVAAVRE

-2461 RQNRITS
+2461 RQNRITG
-2468 FILDKIINFIP
+2468 FILDKIERAIP

-2486 GSPEALSGVQ
+2486 GSPEALSAVQ
-2496 QKINPDSKMKFT
+2496 QEMTPDTKAKFT
-2508 NQFLGL
+2508 NNFLGL
-2514 LEGKNIYIGSASIET
+2514 TEGQNIYIGSQSIET
-2529 VLHEL
+2529 VMHEL
-2534 IHAATAEFVRRYY
+2534 IHAATANTVQAYY
-2547 TNPKSLS
+2547 TDPTRLNPN
-2554 PSQRLEIE
+2554 QRTEIA
-2562 SIENLMI
+2562 SIEALMTKFVNEYTNINPETDSVVNL
-2569 KFINETSFSKNEE
+2569 INNHIET
-2582 VSFVINLLKQY
+2582 
-2593 IEAGDMVSATSE
+2593 GDMAQATAE
-2605 FIAWGLSNPRM
+2605 FIAWGLVNPRM
-2616 IDAMTQK
+2616 IDAMTKK
-2623 TIAGA
+2623 TIAGT
-2628 VTNVLKQLAES
+2628 VTNVLKQLADY

-2673 STSDVTS
+2673 NTDDVTS

-2760 TLIAHGFDMSEKE
+2760 ALIAHGFDMSEKE

-2803 QARDQLKVIDF
+2803 QARDQLKVSDF

-2928 DSEARNNLL
+2928 DSEARDNLL
-2937 GRVERGSEEISQTV
+2937 GRIERGSEEISQTV

-3118 SVGAQNAPFYIKS
+3118 SIGAQNAPFYIKS
-3131 AKGLAKQMVHGVSP
+3131 AKGLAKLMVHGVSP
-3145 LVYQLPNAAAIARLI
+3145 LVYQLPNAASIARLI
-3160 GTGKV
+3160 GTGRV

-3209 GEPDNNGMTFTLK
+3209 GEPNNNGMTFTLK
-3222 YYSSLKGAELA
+3222 YYNSLKGAELA
-3233 KSGKDQSLAAVKGYT
+3233 KSGKNQSLAAVKGYT

-3283 PNDLSKQPMYYYHSN
+3283 PNDLSKEPMYYYHSN

-3336 WGSKEKTA
+3336 WGSQQKTT
-3344 LATLKRSQ
+3344 LATLKRGQ
-3352 INELFDANKPM
+3352 IDDLFDANKPM
-3363 PTGTKSYMQ
+3363 PSGFSNYMQ

-3398 IDNDFTKVM
+3398 TDNDFTKVM

-3417 IQAEKYNEMLLQRLH
+3417 IQAEKYNEMLLQRLR

-3454 TDAQLKEIYELM
+3454 TDPQLKEIYELM

-3472 AAKDIWPNGDIK
+3472 AAKEIWPNGDIK

-3572 ATVGISPVTMAK
+3572 ATVGVSPVTMAK

-3613 QNPKMADE
+3613 HNPKMADE

-3633 ARNPVADLIKTG
+3633 ARNPVADLIKAG

-3681 KRVAKEVTLSRDS
+3681 KRVAKEVALSRDS

-3736 MDEFVN
+3736 MDEFIN

-3823 TVHPLV
+3823 TIHPLV

>member
-13 GVGVQKAQELNQA
+13 GVGAQKAQELNQA

-75 MLTAA
+75 MLTTA

-85 NTGNIND
+85 NTDNIND
-92 FSIPEAQP
+92 FSIPEVQP

-135 PFDPNHP
+135 PFDSNHP

-186 NIAQA
+186 NIAQV
-191 NTDDFSGQGI
+191 NTDEFSGQGI

-255 GIDKPLK
+255 GIDKSLK

-376 ATKYGREKLQN
+376 GTKYGREKLQD

-409 LDQIDRMTNAQL
+409 LDQIDGMTNAQL

-433 DGMSENQARRQVRT
+433 EGMSEDQARRQVRT

-462 LTGKLAA
+462 LTGKVAA

-476 SPSLLEGT
+476 SPSLLEGK

-495 NTLRETVE
+495 NTLKETVE
-503 EASQGATGQFGS
+503 EASQGATGQFAS
-515 NLGVRTSANESQ
+515 NLGVRTSADESQ
-527 SLSEDIGSNVAE
+527 SLTEDIGSNIAE

-564 IQQGRN
+564 IQQGRS

-576 AQKEQT
+576 VQREQT

-605 KNATPESAPATKAV
+605 ENATPESAPVTKAV

-661 RRDLATVGN
+661 RRDLAIVGN

-690 PEEQKAQYQTAI
+690 PEEQKAQYQIAI

-726 TPDEMTKVMESL
+726 TSDEMTKVMESL

-806 QVSQDVRHG
+806 QVSQDVRQG
-815 SEGFIGIQ
+815 SDGFIGIQ
-823 QYQQGIFRALSLGDT
+823 QYQQGIFRALTLNDT

-908 RNDANAVRQAHT
+908 RNDAAAVRQAHT

-994 GSDTVW
+994 GSDTAW
-1000 DTVGKL
+1000 DTIGKL

-1055 SAYVRTLLQRN
+1055 NAYVRTLLQRN
-1066 YYQVAN
+1066 YYQVLN

-1097 GIDQGKPVYVFNQK
+1097 AVDQGKPVYVFNQK

-1126 DTPVL
+1126 GTPVL

-1164 ASKAPVETPVA
+1164 ASKAPVETSEA
-1175 PSKETP
+1175 TI
-1181 KETSQ
+1181 Q

-1213 PVQGELFEKPETVE
+1213 PVQGELFDKPETVE

-1278 DADKEYQATN
+1278 DVDKEYQATN

-1386 NEVRNINGG
+1386 NEVRNINGE

-1423 TFNDDRAVMDILGLD
+1423 TFNDDRTVMDILGLD

-1467 EIFGVLGINADPNAP
+1467 EIFGILGITADPNTP
-1482 ISVRDAVSKALAT
+1482 ISVRDTVSKALAA

-1509 TIVKNSE
+1509 TVVKNSE

-1583 TKVKNGGGQDIPE
+1583 TKVKNGGGQDIPK
-1596 KALAVRNKASKQPH
+1596 KALAARNKGSKQPH

-1623 LGTQWTG
+1623 LGTEWTG

-1635 QSEENANESHLKSI
+1635 QSEENANNVHLKSI

-1656 ERDINNLING
+1656 ERDINTLVNG

-1709 RELVTVEPSTIELN
+1709 RELVTVAPSTIELN
-1723 NPLHNAFLD
+1723 NPLHGAFLD

-1744 KLSSNT
+1744 KVSSNT
-1750 ARDRVN
+1750 ARERLN
-1756 KAIDTGLFRDAI
+1756 KVIDTGLFRDAI

-1818 KESFQTHIMLELDGV
+1818 KTSFQTHIMLELDGV
-1833 TNGPFNSIIHLGLKD
+1833 TNGPFNSIVHLGLKD
-1848 INQDLLDKLEKGGLF
+1848 INQDLLNKLEKGGLF
-1863 YAQSDRLYNDAA
+1863 YGQSDRLYNDAA
-1875 EDPGFLDLYKTA
+1875 EEPGFLDLYKTA
-1887 AAGTQQ
+1887 AAGSQE
-1893 YINNMMDS
+1893 YINRMMDS
-1901 FRAIPNRIAAMKGK
+1901 VRNIPNRIAALSSK
-1915 SRQEQQKETR
+1915 SKRQQQKELR
-1925 NIERLRN
+1925 EIERLKN
-1932 QVRVTLAASK
+1932 KMRVTLAASK

-1950 EGEQVEHTIKIGR
+1950 EGEDVEHPIQIGR

-1973 VYSGGPNAINRKI
+1973 VYSGGANAINRKI

-2008 TTVEERDAAIAHIQ
+2008 TTIEERDAAIAHIQ
-2022 DLTQTTNELTSAR
+2022 DLTQTTNELTTAR
-2035 VFRNGDWVNI
+2035 AYRNGAWVDI
-2045 GEPINLGSD
+2045 GAPIDLGSD
-2054 VTQFKFSGEQIDA
+2054 VTQFKFSKEQIDA

-2180 IPSDVYRM
+2180 IPSDIYRM

-2299 PEANIRLGQSFRG
+2299 PGANTRLGQSFYG

-2328 EVMKAFTT
+2328 EVMEAFTA

-2342 ATQTAIKRGLFAGD
+2342 ATQTAIKQGLLGGQA
-2356 TVTSI
+2356 VTSI

-2373 QNGKQVTEQTD
+2373 QNGKQTSEQATD
-2384 ELTDT
+2384 I
-2389 RTPLEQLVAN
+2389 RTPLEQLVSN

-2404 VESVSLPK
+2404 MDSVSLPM
-2412 GIVSIPPSRQMT
+2412 GRVTIPPTRQMT
-2424 KALDK
+2424 EALDK
-2429 NGRTVKGHDGVKV
+2429 NGRNLAGHEGVKV
-2442 LSKDDVIAAVRE
+2442 LAKGDVVAAVRE

-2461 RQNRITS
+2461 RQNRITG
-2468 FILDKIINFIP
+2468 FILDKIEKAIP

-2486 GSPEALSGVQ
+2486 GSPEALSAVQ
-2496 QKINPDSKMKFT
+2496 QEMTPDTKAKFT
-2508 NQFLGL
+2508 NSFLGL
-2514 LEGKNIYIGSASIET
+2514 TEGQNIYIGSQSIET
-2529 VLHEL
+2529 VMHEL
-2534 IHAATAEFVRRYY
+2534 IHAATANTVQAYY
-2547 TNPKSLS
+2547 TDPTRLNPN
-2554 PSQRLEIE
+2554 QRTEIA
-2562 SIENLMI
+2562 SIEALMTKFVNEYTNINPETDSVVNL
-2569 KFINETSFSKNEE
+2569 INNHIET
-2582 VSFVINLLKQY
+2582 
-2593 IEAGDMVSATSE
+2593 GDMSQATAE
-2605 FIAWGLSNPRM
+2605 FIAWGLVNPRM

-2623 TIAGA
+2623 TVAGT
-2628 VTNVLKQLAES
+2628 VTNVLKQLADS

-2673 STSDVTS
+2673 STSDKTS

-2702 PGKASQDHINH
+2702 PGKATQDHINH

-2760 TLIAHGFDMSEKE
+2760 ALIAHGFDMSEKE

-2803 QARDQLKVIDF
+2803 QARDQLKVSDF

-2928 DSEARNNLL
+2928 DSEARDNLL

-3118 SVGAQNAPFYIKS
+3118 SIGAQNAPFYIKS

-3160 GTGKV
+3160 GTGRV

-3209 GEPDNNGMTFTLK
+3209 GEPNNNGMTFTLK

-3248 PTLTDPN
+3248 PILTDPN

-3283 PNDLSKQPMYYYHSN
+3283 PNDLNKAPMYYYHSN

-3326 SVNGSMTPGI
+3326 SVNGSMTPGV

-3344 LATLKRSQ
+3344 LATLKRSK
-3352 INELFDANKPM
+3352 IDELFDANKPM
-3363 PTGTKSYMQ
+3363 PTGTQSYMQ

-3472 AAKDIWPNGDIK
+3472 AAKKIWPNGDIK

-3633 ARNPVADLIKTG
+3633 ARNPVADLIKAG

-3672 YTSAVPDSV
+3672 YTSAIPDSV

-3806 TGSLNYNIGF
+3806 TGSLNYNIGV